1 MISMAMIDGAWAAIT
16 PQKGTN
22 IVRRVDPAHPVD
34 FFIGYDETCA
44 MQLLILADELP
55 ELPPSS
61 LQVLV
66 RANPRK
72 DGKYAICFSLVN
84 QSLKDTFISLCW
96 DIVASTY
103 GATTQKAGINAAINR
118 FGKWLILMA
127 KGRSSK
133 LSDSVLRGLI
143 GELAVLRDI
152 CIPKY
157 GSPHSITGWIGP
169 LHADRDFEYE
179 DNWFEVKA
187 VSLSCETVSISSFD
201 QLDIDR
207 PGTLVLAKIE
217 KTADS
222 DAEAISLNSL
232 VQDVVDLLGE
242 DQDSLSTF
250 KVRLVLNGYDE
261 CDEKAEELFH
271 LHGYEKYRVYDDFP
285 RIRQSKLPAEINN
298 GEYTLSIAAIA
309 PWQV

>member
-1 MISMAMIDGAWAAIT
+1 MISMATIERTWTAIT
-16 PQKGTN
+16 PQKGQTV
-22 IVRRVDPAHPVD
+22 VRRVDPAHPVD

-44 MQLLILADELP
+44 MQLLLLADEQP
-55 ELPPSS
+55 DLPPSS
-61 LQVLV
+61 QQVLV

-72 DGKYAICFSLVN
+72 DGKYAVCFSLVN
-84 QSLKDTFISLCW
+84 QSLKETFISLCW

-103 GATTQKAGINAAINR
+103 GAETQKAGIEAAVNR

-127 KGRSSK
+127 KGRDSK
-133 LSDSVLRGLI
+133 LSDAVVRGMV

-179 DNWFEVKA
+179 DDWLEVKSA
-187 VSLSCETVSISSFD
+187 SLSRETVSISSFD

-207 PGTLVLAKIE
+207 PGTLVLARIE

-222 DAEAISLNSL
+222 DEEAISLKSM
-232 VQDVVDLLGE
+232 VQDIEELLGE
-242 DQDSLSTF
+242 DQDALSTF

-261 CDEKAEELFH
+261 SDERADELFH
-271 LHGYEKYRVYDDFP
+271 LYGYEKYCVYDDFP
-285 RIRQSKLPAEINN
+285 RIRKSKLTNEINN
-298 GEYTLSIAAIA
+298 GEYTLSIAALS
-309 PWQV
+309 PWKV

>member
-1 MISMAMIDGAWAAIT
+1 MISMVTIDSTWAAIT
-16 PQKGTN
+16 PQKGKTV
-22 IVRRVDPAHPVD
+22 VRRVDPAHPVD

-44 MQLLILADELP
+44 MQLVLLADEQP

-61 LQVLV
+61 QQVLV
-66 RANPRK
+66 RSNPRK
-72 DGKYAICFSLVN
+72 DGKYAVCFSLVN

-103 GATTQKAGINAAINR
+103 GAETQKAGIESAVNR

-127 KGRSSK
+127 KGRDSK
-133 LSDSVLRGLI
+133 LSDAVVRGMV

-179 DNWFEVKA
+179 DDWFEVKSA
-187 VSLSCETVSISSFD
+187 SLSRDMVSISSFD
-201 QLDIDR
+201 QLDIER
-207 PGTLVLAKIE
+207 TGTLVLARIE
-217 KTADS
+217 KTPDT

-232 VQDVVDLLGE
+232 VRDVEELLGE
-242 DQDSLSTF
+242 DQDALSTF
-250 KVRLVLNGYDE
+250 RVRLVLNGYDE
-261 CDEKAEELFH
+261 SDEKADELFH

-285 RIRQSKLPAEINN
+285 RIRKSKLTSEINN
-298 GEYTLSIAAIA
+298 GEYTLSIAALA
-309 PWQV
+309 PWQI

>member
-1 MISMAMIDGAWAAIT
+1 MISMATIERTWTAIT
-16 PQKGTN
+16 PQKGQTV
-22 IVRRVDPAHPVD
+22 VRRVDPAHPVD

-44 MQLLILADELP
+44 MQLLLLADEQP
-55 ELPPSS
+55 DLPPSS
-61 LQVLV
+61 QQVLV

-72 DGKYAICFSLVN
+72 DGKYAVCFSLVN

-103 GATTQKAGINAAINR
+103 GAETQKAGIEAAVNR

-127 KGRSSK
+127 KGRDSK
-133 LSDSVLRGLI
+133 LSDAVVRGMV

-179 DNWFEVKA
+179 DDWLEVKSA
-187 VSLSCETVSISSFD
+187 SLSRETVSISSFD

-207 PGTLVLAKIE
+207 PGTLVLARIE

-222 DAEAISLNSL
+222 DEEAISLKSM
-232 VQDVVDLLGE
+232 VQDIEELLGE
-242 DQDSLSTF
+242 DQDALSTF

-261 CDEKAEELFH
+261 SDERADELFH
-271 LHGYEKYRVYDDFP
+271 LYGYEKYCVYDDFP
-285 RIRQSKLPAEINN
+285 RIRKSKLTNEINN
-298 GEYTLSIAAIA
+298 GEYTLSIAALS
-309 PWQV
+309 PWKV

>member
-1 MISMAMIDGAWAAIT
+1 MISMATIDSTWAAIT
-16 PQKGTN
+16 PQKGKTV
-22 IVRRVDPAHPVD
+22 VRRVDPAHPVD

-44 MQLLILADELP
+44 MQLVLLADEQP

-61 LQVLV
+61 QQVLV
-66 RANPRK
+66 RSNPRK
-72 DGKYAICFSLVN
+72 DGKYAVCFGLVN

-103 GATTQKAGINAAINR
+103 GAETQKAGIESAVNR

-127 KGRSSK
+127 KGRDSK
-133 LSDSVLRGLI
+133 LSDAVVRGMV

-157 GSPHSITGWIGP
+157 GSSHSITGWIGP

-179 DNWFEVKA
+179 DNWFEVKSA
-187 VSLSCETVSISSFD
+187 SLSRDMVSISSFD
-201 QLDIDR
+201 QLDIER
-207 PGTLVLAKIE
+207 PGTLVLARIE
-217 KTADS
+217 KTPDT

-232 VQDVVDLLGE
+232 VRDVEELLGE
-242 DQDSLSTF
+242 DQDALSTF
-250 KVRLVLNGYDE
+250 RVRLVLNGYDE
-261 CDEKAEELFH
+261 SDEKADELFH

-285 RIRQSKLPAEINN
+285 RIRKSKLTSEINN
-298 GEYTLSIAAIA
+298 GEYTLSIAALA
-309 PWQV
+309 PWQI

>member
-1 MISMAMIDGAWAAIT
+1 MISMAMIDSAWAAIT
-16 PQKGTN
+16 PQRGKN
-22 IVRRVDPAHPVD
+22 IVRRIDPSHPVD

-103 GATTQKAGINAAINR
+103 GAPTQKAGINAAINR

-127 KGRSSK
+127 KGRNSK
-133 LSDSVLRGLI
+133 LSDAVLRGLI
-143 GELAVLRDI
+143 GELAVLRDL

-179 DNWFEVKA
+179 DDWFEVKA
-187 VSLSCETVSISSFD
+187 VSLSRETVSISSFD

-207 PGTLVLAKIE
+207 PGTLVLAKVE

-242 DQDSLSTF
+242 DQDALSTF

-261 CDEKAEELFH
+261 TDEKAEELFH
-271 LHGYEKYRVYDDFP
+271 LHGYEKYRVCDDFP
-285 RIRQSKLPAEINN
+285 RIRSSKLPTEIKN
-298 GEYTLSIAAIA
+298 GEYTLSIASIA

>member
-1 MISMAMIDGAWAAIT
+1 MISMATIDSTWAAIV
-16 PQKGTN
+16 PQKGKTV
-22 IVRRVDPAHPVD
+22 VRRVDPAHPVD
-34 FFIGYDETCA
+34 FFIGYDETGA
-44 MQLLILADELP
+44 MQLLLLADEQP

-61 LQVLV
+61 QQVLV

-72 DGKYAICFSLVN
+72 DGKYAVCFSLVN

-96 DIVASTY
+96 DIIASTY
-103 GATTQKAGINAAINR
+103 CAESQKAGIESAVNR

-127 KGRSSK
+127 KGRESK
-133 LSDSVLRGLI
+133 LSEAVVRGMV

-169 LHADRDFEYE
+169 LRADRDFEYE
-179 DNWFEVKA
+179 DDWFEVKSA
-187 VSLSCETVSISSFD
+187 SLSRENVSISSFD

-207 PGTLVLAKIE
+207 TGTLVLARIE

-232 VQDVVDLLGE
+232 VKDIENLLEENQDA
-242 DQDSLSTF
+242 LSTF
-250 KVRLVLNGYDE
+250 RVRLVLNGYDE
-261 CDEKAEELFH
+261 SDERAEELFH
-271 LHGYEKYRVYDDFP
+271 LHGYEKYRVCDDFP
-285 RIRQSKLPAEINN
+285 RIRKSKLTPEIYN
-298 GEYTLSIAAIA
+298 GEYTLTIAALS
-309 PWQV
+309 PWQI

>member
-1 MISMAMIDGAWAAIT
+1 MISMTTIDSKWAAIT
-16 PQKGTN
+16 PQKGKTV
-22 IVRRVDPAHPVD
+22 VRRVDPAHPVD

-44 MQLLILADELP
+44 MQLVLLADEQP

-61 LQVLV
+61 QQVLV
-66 RANPRK
+66 RSNPRK
-72 DGKYAICFSLVN
+72 DGKYAVCFSLVN

-103 GATTQKAGINAAINR
+103 GAETQKAGIESAVNR

-127 KGRSSK
+127 KGRDSK
-133 LSDSVLRGLI
+133 LSDAVVRGMV

-157 GSPHSITGWIGP
+157 GSPHSITGWIDP

-179 DNWFEVKA
+179 DNWFEVKTA
-187 VSLSCETVSISSFD
+187 SLSRDMVSISSFD
-201 QLDIDR
+201 QLDIER
-207 PGTLVLAKIE
+207 PGTLVLARIE
-217 KTADS
+217 KTPDT

-232 VQDVVDLLGE
+232 VRDIEELLGE
-242 DQDSLSTF
+242 DQDALSTF
-250 KVRLVLNGYDE
+250 RVRLVLNGYDE
-261 CDEKAEELFH
+261 SDEKADELFH

-285 RIRQSKLPAEINN
+285 RIRKSKLTSEINN
-298 GEYTLSIAAIA
+298 GEYTLSIAALA
-309 PWQV
+309 PWQI

>member
-1 MISMAMIDGAWAAIT
+1 MISMATIETTWAAIT
-16 PQKGTN
+16 PQKRQN
-22 IVRRVDPAHPVD
+22 VVRRVDPVHPVD

-44 MQLLILADELP
+44 MQLILLADEQP

-61 LQVLV
+61 QQVLV
-66 RANPRK
+66 RSNPRK
-72 DGKYAICFSLVN
+72 DGKFAICFSLVN

-103 GATTQKAGINAAINR
+103 GAETRKAGVESAVNR

-127 KGRSSK
+127 KSRDSK
-133 LSDSVLRGLI
+133 LSDAVVRGMI

-179 DNWFEVKA
+179 DDWFEVKA
-187 VSLSCETVSISSFD
+187 VSHGRDTVSISSFD

-207 PGTLVLAKIE
+207 AGTLILARVE
-217 KTADS
+217 KTPDT
-222 DAEAISLNSL
+222 DTDAISLNSL
-232 VQDVVDLLGE
+232 VHDIEELLGD
-242 DQDSLSTF
+242 DQDALSTF

-261 CDEKAEELFH
+261 SDERADETFH
-271 LHGYEKYRVYDDFP
+271 LHGYEKYRVYGNFP
-285 RIRQSKLPAEINN
+285 RIRKSKLTSEITK
-298 GEYTLSIAAIA
+298 GEYTLSIPALI
-309 PWQV
+309 PWQM

>member
-1 MISMAMIDGAWAAIT
+1 MISMAMIDRAWESIT
-16 PQKGTN
+16 PQKGQN
-22 IVRRVDPAHPVD
+22 IVRRVDPMHPVD

-44 MQLLILADELP
+44 MQLLLLADHLP
-55 ELPPSS
+55 DLPPSS
-61 LQVLV
+61 QQVLV

-84 QSLKDTFISLCW
+84 QSLKDTFRSLCW

-103 GATTQKAGINAAINR
+103 GAANQKAGIESAINR

-127 KGRSSK
+127 KSRNSK
-133 LSDSVLRGLI
+133 LSDAVVRGMV

-179 DNWFEVKA
+179 DDWFEVKS
-187 VSLSCETVSISSFD
+187 VSLSRETVAISSFD
-201 QLDIDR
+201 QLDINR
-207 PGTLVLAKIE
+207 PGTLVLTRIE

-222 DAEAISLNSL
+222 DTEAISLNSL
-232 VQDVVDLLGE
+232 VKDIEELLKD
-242 DQDSLSTF
+242 DQDALSTF
-250 KVRLVLNGYDE
+250 RVRLVLNGYDE
-261 CDEKAEELFH
+261 SDERAYELFH
-271 LHGYEKYRVYDDFP
+271 LHGFEKYRVSDNFP
-285 RIRQSKLPAEINN
+285 RIRKSELTSEIGN
-298 GEYTLSIAAIA
+298 GEYTLSIVALS
-309 PWQV
+309 PWQM

>member
-1 MISMAMIDGAWAAIT
+1 MISMATIDSKWAAIT
-16 PQKGTN
+16 PQKGKTV
-22 IVRRVDPAHPVD
+22 VRRVDPAHPVN

-44 MQLLILADELP
+44 MQLVLLADEQP

-61 LQVLV
+61 QQVLV
-66 RANPRK
+66 RSNPRK
-72 DGKYAICFSLVN
+72 DGKYAVCFSLVN

-103 GATTQKAGINAAINR
+103 GAETQKAGIESAVNR

-127 KGRSSK
+127 KGRDSK
-133 LSDSVLRGLI
+133 LSDAVVRGMV

-157 GSPHSITGWIGP
+157 GSPHSITGWIGS

-179 DNWFEVKA
+179 DNWFEVKTA
-187 VSLSCETVSISSFD
+187 SLSRDMVSISSFD
-201 QLDIDR
+201 QLDIER
-207 PGTLVLAKIE
+207 PGTLVLARIE
-217 KTADS
+217 KTPDT

-232 VQDVVDLLGE
+232 VRDVEELLGE
-242 DQDSLSTF
+242 DQDALSTF
-250 KVRLVLNGYDE
+250 RVRLVLNGYDE
-261 CDEKAEELFH
+261 SDEKADELFH

-285 RIRQSKLPAEINN
+285 RIRKSKLTSEINN
-298 GEYTLSIAAIA
+298 GEYTLSIAALA
-309 PWQV
+309 PWQI

>member
-1 MISMAMIDGAWAAIT
+1 MISMATIDRTWAAIAPKRGQT
-16 PQKGTN
+16 V
-22 IVRRVDPAHPVD
+22 VRRVDPAHPVD

-44 MQLLILADELP
+44 MQLLFLADEQP
-55 ELPPSS
+55 DLPPSS
-61 LQVLV
+61 QQVLV
-66 RANPRK
+66 RSNLRK
-72 DGKYAICFSLVN
+72 DGRYAVCFSLVN

-103 GATTQKAGINAAINR
+103 GAETQKAGIEAASNR
-118 FGKWLILMA
+118 FGKWLVLME
-127 KGRSSK
+127 KGRNSK
-133 LSDSVLRGLI
+133 LSDAVVRGMV

-157 GSPHSITGWIGP
+157 GSSHSITGWIGP

-179 DNWFEVKA
+179 DDWLEVKSA
-187 VSLSCETVSISSFD
+187 SLSCETISISSFD

-207 PGTLVLAKIE
+207 PGTLVLARIA

-222 DAEAISLNSL
+222 DKEAISLNSL
-232 VQDVVDLLGE
+232 VQDIEKQLGN
-242 DQDSLSTF
+242 DQDALSTF

-261 CDEKAEELFH
+261 SDTKANESFH

-285 RIRQSKLPAEINN
+285 RIRKSKLASEINN
-298 GEYTLSIAAIA
+298 GEYTLSIKMLS
-309 PWQV
+309 PWQI